1 MIVFDTLG
9 VTRKLKEAGIDAKQA
24 EAIAEVARL
33 SALRRYDVKRLGDGP
48 ANLDPQLGAVKTE
61 LVARIEKYIRQR
73 GLTQIQAA
81 ELLGLPHQDLSR
93 LLRGELPEYPLE
105 WLFTLATTLGSDVD
119 IAIGEPRTE
128 RPGRLSVAA

>member
-1 MIVFDTLG
+1 MIIFDTLG
-9 VTRKLKEAGIDAKQA
+9 IVRRLKEAGFDAKQA
-24 EAIAEVARL
+24 EAIAKVAKL
-33 SALRRYDVKRLGDGP
+33 SALRRYDVERLGDGP
-48 ANLDPQLGAVKTE
+48 ANLDPRLGAVKTE

-105 WLFTLATTLGSDVD
+105 WLFTLATTLGCDMNIVV
-119 IAIGEPRTE
+119 GEPRTE
-128 RPGRLSVAA
+128 RPGRLSFAA